1 MYSFLSPSN
10 LQNTISSI
18 CEISIVHLNLHV
30 KTIKMRA
37 AMRLLASVKPERFL
51 EAGNPTGLTGLFTH
65 SSPRPTLLYLYSAT
79 LEKLKAIPEHS
90 VYRQSTEALTKH
102 RYNIVDS
109 FKPPGYDEWRKRAE
123 EKALKYKNI
132 LSDPKQYPHRV
143 EIIGESVYVVTEHND
158 EKDERS
164 IEWDGEEDIVK
175 SERSAGTNNQRP
187 RRQSNRSNRD
197 ETDWES
203 EPSLEA
209 VQYVIASYQRAHLP
223 TTSSVGYES

>member
-1 MYSFLSPSN
+1 
-10 LQNTISSI
+10 
-18 CEISIVHLNLHV
+18 
-30 KTIKMRA
+30 
-37 AMRLLASVKPERFL
+37 MRLLASVKPERFL

-90 VYRQSTEALTKH
+90 VYRQSTEALTKY

-132 LSDPKQYPHRV
+132 LSDPNQYPHRV
-143 EIIGESVYVVTEHND
+143 EIIGESVYVVTEHDD
-158 EKDERS
+158 EKDVRS

-187 RRQSNRSNRD
+187 RRQSNRSNID

-209 VQYVIASYQRAHLP
+209 LQYVIASY
-223 TTSSVGYES
+223 